1 MDYEDLFEPMHEPSD
16 SDEFDDG
23 VEM

>member
-1 MDYEDLFEPMHEPSD
+1 MDYEDLFEPLNEPID
-16 SDEFDDG
+16 PDEFDDG